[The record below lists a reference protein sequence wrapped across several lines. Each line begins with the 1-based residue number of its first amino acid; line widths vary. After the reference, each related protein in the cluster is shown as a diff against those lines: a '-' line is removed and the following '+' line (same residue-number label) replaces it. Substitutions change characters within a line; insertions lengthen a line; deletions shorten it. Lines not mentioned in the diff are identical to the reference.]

1 MSLLYSNHRPIQQNR
16 TTDSGFLRKYGNTRA
31 VACPTR
37 SRQTM
42 PPIPVLLTSV
52 ICEGE
57 WRRQP
62 DMSRCSS
69 RSVSLSERS
78 LILSLNWSQIAS
90 QAFTTS
96 SPPPPHSS
104 LLPRPSS
111 SFLTAVLFPQEIFA
125 GKEWTV
131 FSWYHSLFVSKKASP
146 SFSPTSST
154 NSFSPLS
161 FSCCNFSLHFFIFT
175 GAAWWF
181 GGERATTRICHIPHM
196 YLGGKSAECVA
207 VYEEGERLTSQI

>member
-1 MSLLYSNHRPIQQNR
+1 MSLLYSNHRPVQQNR

-96 SPPPPHSS
+96 SPPP
-104 LLPRPSS
+104 
-111 SFLTAVLFPQEIFA
+111 SFLT
-125 GKEWTV
+125 
-131 FSWYHSLFVSKKASP
+131 SP
-146 SFSPTSST
+146 SSFIVLSPCG
-154 NSFSPLS
+154 SFSSRDFCWKGMNCIFMVSLS
-161 FSCCNFSLHFFIFT
+161 LRKQEGLPIFLP
-175 GAAWWF
+175 
-181 GGERATTRICHIPHM
+181 HIFH
-196 YLGGKSAECVA
+196 
-207 VYEEGERLTSQI
+207 